1 MDHFTPGL
9 QSGSR
14 GSNPPSTKPY
24 LPQIR
29 EKGERALSVK
39 IRNRDEL
46 LSHGVVDSRRVV
58 LDVTERVLQ
67 RLDAY
72 ERLKVF
78 VRLDGDILH
87 VGNHRWDLARKRHVY
102 VFSAGKAA
110 NHMAMAMDEILGRR
124 LTKGVTIVKI
134 VEETDRYANTE
145 VFVSGHPLPD
155 HEGVRGSRR
164 LLEIVDHAE
173 KDDLFI
179 FCMSGGSTALM
190 AYPVDGITLEEKMA
204 ATDTMLKSNIRV
216 MDINTIRG
224 HISQM
229 NRGRLGQRIERRG
242 AEMIGL
248 NIWDAL
254 DWPPIEDYGEPVTM
268 RGTPIGPD
276 YSTFAD
282 AQRIIRENGLVGRL
296 PKSVESYIFNGTEAQ
311 ETPKS
316 ITRATYFMLNILS
329 DSCRYAAEVASDMGI
344 NHTILTTSLEGESKD
359 AGIFLA
365 SIAKEVQRFHRPIAP
380 PCLIFSAGETSTHIL
395 DNREIKGHGGPS
407 QELTT
412 GFAIIAREVPGAC
425 MLSIDTEGT
434 DGTTKMAGGITDSET
449 YRQAVAGGID
459 LQEALRGHATYEALS
474 QLGCCVFTGNTGT
487 NLCDFN
493 VLYIPGKE

>member
-1 MDHFTPGL
+1 
-9 QSGSR
+9 
-14 GSNPPSTKPY
+14 
-24 LPQIR
+24 LP
-29 EKGERALSVK
+29 VK

-46 LSHGVVDSRRVV
+46 LVYGITDSRRIV
-58 LDVTERVLQ
+58 LNITEQVLQ

-72 ERLKVF
+72 ERLKAF
-78 VRLDGDILH
+78 VSLDGDILH
-87 VGNHRWDLARKRHVY
+87 VGNRLWDLSQKRHVY

-110 NHMAMAMDEILGRR
+110 NHMAMAMDEILGKC
-124 LTKGVTIVKI
+124 LTKGVAIVKI
-134 VEETDRYANTE
+134 VEETDHYANTE
-145 VFVSGHPLPD
+145 VFIGGHPLPN

-164 LLEIVDHAE
+164 MLEIVDQAG
-173 KDDLFI
+173 KDDVFI

-190 AYPVDGITLEEKMA
+190 AYPVEGIMLEEKMA
-204 ATDTMLKSNIRV
+204 ATDTLLKSNIRV

-229 NRGRLGQRIERRG
+229 NRGRLGQRIERSG

-296 PKSVESYIFNGTEAQ
+296 PKSVESYIFNGAEAQ

-316 ITRATYFMLNILS
+316 IARATYFMLNIIS
-329 DSCRYAAEVASDMGI
+329 DSCKYAAEIAEGMGI
-344 NHTILTTSLEGESKD
+344 SHMTLTTSLEGESRD
-359 AGIFLA
+359 AGMFLA
-365 SIAKEVQRFHRPIAP
+365 GVAKEVQRFHQPIAP
-380 PCLIFSAGETSTHIL
+380 PCLIFTAGETSTRIL
-395 DNREIKGHGGPS
+395 DNREINGHGGPS
-407 QELTT
+407 QELVT
-412 GFAIIAREVPGAC
+412 GFAIVAREVPGIC
-425 MLSIDTEGT
+425 ILSIDTEGT

-449 YRQAVAGGID
+449 YRLAVAAGID
-459 LQEALRGHATYEALS
+459 LQDALRGHATYEALS
-474 QLGCCVFTGNTGT
+474 KLGCTVFTGNTGT
-487 NLCDFN
+487 NVCDFN
-493 VLYIPGKE
+493 VLYIPKKE

>member
-1 MDHFTPGL
+1 ML
-9 QSGSR
+9 
-14 GSNPPSTKPY
+14 
-24 LPQIR
+24 
-29 EKGERALSVK
+29 AK

-46 LSHGVVDSRRVV
+46 LAKGVTDSRRIV

-67 RLDAY
+67 RLDSY
-72 ERLKVF
+72 ERLKSF
-78 VRLDGDILH
+78 VRLERGFLH
-87 VGNHRWDLARKRHVY
+87 VGNRQWDLSRKRHVY

-110 NHMAMAMDEILGRR
+110 NHMAMAMDEILGDR
-124 LTKGVTIVKI
+124 LTRGVAIVKI

-145 VFVSGHPLPD
+145 VFVGGHPLPNP
-155 HEGVRGSRR
+155 EGVRGSKRM
-164 LLEIVDHAE
+164 LEIVDNAG

-179 FCMSGGSTALM
+179 FCMSGGSTALL

-204 ATDTMLKSNIRV
+204 VTDTMLKSNIRV

-248 NIWDAL
+248 NVWDAL

-282 AQRIIRENGLVGRL
+282 AQRIIKENGLVGRL
-296 PKSVESYIFNGTEAQ
+296 PKSVEQYIFNGTETQ

-316 ITRATYFMLNILS
+316 ITRASYFMINILS
-329 DSCRYAAEVASDMGI
+329 DSCRYAAEVAEDMGI
-344 NHTILTTSLEGESKD
+344 RHMILTTSLEGESKD
-359 AGIFLA
+359 AGMIHA
-365 SIAKEVQRFHRPIAP
+365 GIAKEVQRFHRPIMP
-380 PCLIFSAGETSTHIL
+380 PCLIFSAGETSTRIS

-407 QELTT
+407 QEFVT
-412 GFAIIAREVPGAC
+412 GFAIVAREVPGAC

-434 DGTTKMAGGITDSET
+434 DGTTKMAGGITDSDT
-449 YRQAVAGGID
+449 YRQALAENID
-459 LQEALRGHATYEALS
+459 LHEALRGHATFEALS

>member
-1 MDHFTPGL
+1 MGIIKKFFLEPK
-9 QSGSR
+9 S
-14 GSNPPSTKPY
+14 Y
-24 LPQIR
+24 LSLTG
-29 EKGERALSVK
+29 EDGERALPVK
-39 IRNRDEL
+39 IRNQEEL
-46 LSHGVVDSRRVV
+46 LVHGIVASRKVI
-58 LDVTERVLQ
+58 LEITERVLQ

-72 ERLKVF
+72 ERLKTF
-78 VRLDGDILH
+78 VRLEGDVLH
-87 VGNHRWDLARKRHVY
+87 VGNRQWNLSNKPNVY

-110 NHMAMAMDEILGRR
+110 NHMAMAMDEILGER
-124 LTKGVTIVKI
+124 LTRGVAIVKI
-134 VEETDRYANTE
+134 VEGTDHYANTE
-145 VFVSGHPLPD
+145 VFVGGHPLPNN
-155 HEGVRGSRR
+155 EGVRGSRR
-164 LLEIVDHAE
+164 MLEIVDAAGP
-173 KDDLFI
+173 DDLFI
-179 FCMSGGSTALM
+179 FCMSGGSTALL

-216 MDINTIRG
+216 MDVNTIRG

-254 DWPPIEDYGEPVTM
+254 DWPSIEDYGEPVTI

-296 PKSVESYIFNGTEAQ
+296 PKSVESYLFNGTEAQ

-316 ITRATYFMLNILS
+316 IKRSTYFMLNILS
-329 DSCRYAAEVASDMGI
+329 DSCKYAAEVAKEMGI
-344 NHTILTTSLEGESKD
+344 RHMILTTSLEGESRD
-359 AGIFLA
+359 AGMIHA
-365 SIAKEVQRFHRPIAP
+365 GIAKEVQRFHRPIEP
-380 PCLIFSAGETSTHIL
+380 PCLIFSAGETSTRIL

-407 QELTT
+407 QEFVT
-412 GFAIIAREVPGAC
+412 GFAIVAREVPGAC

-434 DGTTKMAGGITDSET
+434 DGSTNMAGGIADSET
-449 YRQAVAGGID
+449 YHQALAEKID
-459 LQEALRGHATYEALS
+459 LQEALRRHATYEALS
-474 QLGCCVFTGNTGT
+474 RLGCCVFTGNTGT

>member
-1 MDHFTPGL
+1 L
-9 QSGSR
+9 Q
-14 GSNPPSTKPY
+14 
-24 LPQIR
+24 
-29 EKGERALSVK
+29 AK
-39 IRNRDEL
+39 IRNRDKL
-46 LSHGVVDSRRVV
+46 LANGVADSRRLV

-72 ERLKVF
+72 ERLKSF
-78 VRLDGDILH
+78 VRLDGEILH
-87 VGNHRWDLARKRHVY
+87 VGNRRWDLSEKHGVY

-124 LTKGVTIVKI
+124 LTMGVATVKI
-134 VEETDRYANTE
+134 IEPSDNYSNTE
-145 VFVSGHPLPD
+145 VFVGGHPLPNY
-155 HEGVRGSRR
+155 EGVRGSKMM
-164 LLEIVDHAE
+164 LEIVDHAGP
-173 KDDLFI
+173 DDLFL
-179 FCMSGGSTALM
+179 FCMSGGSTALL
-190 AYPVDGITLEEKMA
+190 AYPVEGITLEEKMA

-216 MDINTIRG
+216 MDINTVRG

-242 AEMIGL
+242 AEMIGI

-254 DWPPIEDYGEPVTM
+254 DWPPIEDYGEPVKM

-282 AQRIIRENGLVGRL
+282 ARRIIRENDLVGRL
-296 PKSVESYIFNGTEAQ
+296 PKSVESYIFNATEAQ

-316 ITRATYFMLNILS
+316 IARATYFMLNILS
-329 DSCRYAAEVASDMGI
+329 DSCKYAAEAATEMGI
-344 NHTILTTSLEGESKD
+344 RHMVLTTSLEGESKD
-359 AGIFLA
+359 AGMMHA
-365 SIAKEVQRFHRPIAP
+365 AIAKEAQRFHRPIAP
-380 PCLIFSAGETSTHIL
+380 PCLIFSAGETSTRIP

-407 QELTT
+407 QEFVT
-412 GFAIIAREVPGAC
+412 GFAIISREVPGAC

-434 DGTTKMAGGITDSET
+434 DGTTNVAGGITDSET
-449 YRQAVAGGID
+449 YKQATGAGID

-474 QLGCCVFTGNTGT
+474 PLGCCVFTGNTGT

-493 VLYIPGKE
+493 VLYIPQRK

>member
-1 MDHFTPGL
+1 L
-9 QSGSR
+9 
-14 GSNPPSTKPY
+14 
-24 LPQIR
+24 L
-29 EKGERALSVK
+29 VK

-46 LSHGVVDSRRVV
+46 LAKGVIDSRRII

-67 RLDAY
+67 RLDIF
-72 ERLKVF
+72 ERLKSF
-78 VRLDGDILH
+78 VRLDGDFLH
-87 VGNHRWDLARKRHVY
+87 VGNRQWDLSQKRNVY

-110 NHMAMAMDEILGRR
+110 NHMAMAMDEILNPR
-124 LTKGVTIVKI
+124 LTKGVAIVKI
-134 VEETDRYANTE
+134 VEETDHYTNTE
-145 VFVSGHPLPD
+145 IFVGGHPLPNY
-155 HEGVRGSRR
+155 EGVRGSKRM
-164 LLEIVDHAE
+164 LEIVDHAG

-179 FCMSGGSTALM
+179 FCMSGGSTALL
-190 AYPVDGITLEEKMA
+190 AYPIDGITLEEKMT
-204 ATDTMLKSNIRV
+204 ATDMMLKSNIRV

-229 NRGRLGQRIERRG
+229 NRGRLGQRIETRR

-254 DWPPIEDYGEPVTM
+254 DWPPIEDYGEPVTI

-282 AQRIIRENGLVGRL
+282 AQRIIRKNNLVGRL
-296 PKSVESYIFNGTEAQ
+296 PKSVESYIFNGTKAQ

-316 ITRATYFMLNILS
+316 IARATHFMLNILS
-329 DSCRYAAEVASDMGI
+329 DSCKYAAEIASDMGI
-344 NHTILTTSLEGESKD
+344 NHLILTTSLEGESKD
-359 AGIFLA
+359 AGMIHA
-365 SIAKEVQRFHRPIAP
+365 CIAKEVQRYHRPITP
-380 PCLIFSAGETSTHIL
+380 PCLIFSAGESSTRIL

-407 QELTT
+407 QELVT
-412 GFAIIAREVPGAC
+412 GFAIVAQEVPGAC

-449 YRQAVAGGID
+449 YSHAMVEGVD

-474 QLGCCVFTGNTGT
+474 QLDCCVFTGNTGT

-493 VLYIPGKE
+493 VLYIPGKEY

>member
-1 MDHFTPGL
+1 MP
-9 QSGSR
+9 
-14 GSNPPSTKPY
+14 
-24 LPQIR
+24 
-29 EKGERALSVK
+29 K

-46 LSHGVVDSRRVV
+46 LSQGVVDSRGVV
-58 LDVTERVLQ
+58 LEVTERVLQ

-72 ERLKVF
+72 QRLRTF
-78 VRLDGDILH
+78 TRLEGNILY
-87 VGNHRWDLARKRHVY
+87 VGNRQWDLSRKRHVY

-110 NHMAMAMDEILGRR
+110 NHMAMAMDEILGLR
-124 LTKGVTIVKI
+124 LTRGVVIVKI
-134 VEETDRYANTE
+134 VEETDHYANTE
-145 VFVSGHPLPD
+145 IFAGSHPLPN
-155 HEGVRGSRR
+155 HEGVRGSKRM
-164 LLEIVDHAE
+164 LEIVDAASP
-173 KDDLFI
+173 DDLFI

-190 AYPVDGITLEEKMA
+190 AYPVEGITLEEKMA

-242 AEMIGL
+242 AEMIGI

-276 YSTFAD
+276 YYTFAD
-282 AQRIIRENGLVGRL
+282 AQRIIKEHGLVGRL
-296 PKSVESYIFNGTEAQ
+296 PKSVEQYIFNGTEAQ

-316 ITRATYFMLNILS
+316 IARATYFMLNILS
-329 DSCRYAAEVASDMGI
+329 DSCKYAAEIAKEMGI
-344 NHTILTTSLEGESKD
+344 SHIILTTSLEGESRD
-359 AGIFLA
+359 AGIFHA
-365 SIAKEVQRFHRPIAP
+365 GIAKEVQRFHRPIAP
-380 PCLIFSAGETSTHIL
+380 PCLIFSAGETSTHIP
-395 DNREIKGHGGPS
+395 DNKEIKGHGGPS
-407 QELTT
+407 QELVT
-412 GFAIIAREVPGAC
+412 GFAIVAREVPGAC

-449 YRQAVAGGID
+449 YRQAAAAGID

-474 QLGCCVFTGNTGT
+474 KLGCSVYTGNTGT

-493 VLYIPGKE
+493 VLYIPKKE

>member
-1 MDHFTPGL
+1 MP
-9 QSGSR
+9 
-14 GSNPPSTKPY
+14 
-24 LPQIR
+24 
-29 EKGERALSVK
+29 VK
-39 IRNRDEL
+39 IRNSDEL
-46 LSHGVVDSRRVV
+46 LAHGVADSRRVV
-58 LDVTERVLQ
+58 LEVTERVLQ

-72 ERLKVF
+72 ERLRAF
-78 VRLDGDILH
+78 VSVEGGILH
-87 VGNHRWDLARKRHVY
+87 IGNRYWDLSRKRYVY

-110 NHMAMAMDEILGRR
+110 NHMAMAMDEILGNR
-124 LTKGVTIVKI
+124 LTKGVAIVKI
-134 VEETDRYANTE
+134 VEETDHYANTE
-145 VFVSGHPLPD
+145 VFVGGHPLPN
-155 HEGVRGSRR
+155 HEGIRGSRR
-164 LLEIVDHAE
+164 MLEIVDNAE
-173 KDDLFI
+173 RDDLFI

-242 AEMIGL
+242 AEMIGI

-282 AQRIIRENGLVGRL
+282 AQRIIREHDLVGRL

-316 ITRATYFMLNILS
+316 IARATYFILNILS
-329 DSCRYAAEVASDMGI
+329 DSCRYAAEIASYMGI
-344 NHTILTTSLEGESKD
+344 NHMTLTTSLEGESKD

-365 SIAKEVQRFHRPIAP
+365 GIAKEVQRFHQPIAP
-380 PCLIFSAGETSTHIL
+380 PCLIFTAGETSTRIL
-395 DNREIKGHGGPS
+395 NNREIKGHGGPS
-407 QELTT
+407 QELVT
-412 GFAIIAREVPGAC
+412 GFAIVAREVPGAC
-425 MLSIDTEGT
+425 VLSIDTEGT
-434 DGTTKMAGGITDSET
+434 DGTTNMAGGITDSET
-449 YRQAVAGGID
+449 YRQAATASID
-459 LQEALRGHATYEALS
+459 LQGSLRGHATYEALS
-474 QLGCCVFTGNTGT
+474 KLGCTVFTGNTGT

-493 VLYIPGKE
+493 VLYIPDKE